1 MEGENINQRR
11 SGFPVKHTMSES
23 QRTLSSPQLHALLD
37 ILTHLEVSEEI
48 KALKYSDQ
56 IRSFGD
62 PLQPGKG
69 IQESALPLINL
80 LVHKFVLN
88 LPGLR
93 DIDKAFWTKHVP
105 DLLTALDD
113 ANLSESYDKG
123 SIGTRKTVA
132 TATCSIVEAVS
143 RGVLGGFNSP
153 RKGDRAP
160 YNIAHA
166 EAAWYQ
172 LLEQLID
179 GEMVTELF
187 EKIAKTAKLS
197 EHTDM
202 VQAAH
207 NYILIM

>member
-1 MEGENINQRR
+1 
-11 SGFPVKHTMSES
+11 MSES
-23 QRTLSSPQLHALLD
+23 QGNLSSPQLHALLD
-37 ILTHLEVSEEI
+37 LLTHLEVGEEI
-48 KALKYSDQ
+48 KALKYSDR

-62 PLQPGKG
+62 PLQPGKE
-69 IQESALPLINL
+69 IQESSLPLINL

-93 DIDKAFWTKHVP
+93 DIDEVFWTKHVP

-123 SIGTRKTVA
+123 SVGTRKTVA

-143 RGVLGGFNSP
+143 RGVMGGFNSP
-153 RKGDRAP
+153 RKDEHAP
-160 YNIAHA
+160 NNFAHA
-166 EAAWYQ
+166 EAAWYE
-172 LLEQLID
+172 LLEQLIY

-187 EKIAKTAKLS
+187 EKIARTAKLS
-197 EHTDM
+197 EHTDT

-207 NYILIM
+207 EYILIM